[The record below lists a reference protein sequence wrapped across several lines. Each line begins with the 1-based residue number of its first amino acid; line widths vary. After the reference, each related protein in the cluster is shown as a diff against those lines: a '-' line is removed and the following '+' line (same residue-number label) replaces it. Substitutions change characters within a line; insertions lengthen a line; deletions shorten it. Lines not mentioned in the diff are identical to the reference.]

1 MVGVLQVNC
10 LAGVFELS
18 AQHLDLTVVLA
29 HHAAGALERAEL
41 ISRLEAAERKARE
54 ENRLLRRRTQ
64 PEVEMVAESPAMK
77 KVLEELN
84 HAAGSDVTV
93 LLSGETGTGKEVAA
107 RYLHAMSA
115 RSGGLLVPVNC
126 GALSET
132 LLDSELFGYRKGAFT
147 GAAADRKGVFEV
159 ARGGTVFL
167 DEIGE
172 TPASVQV
179 RLLRVLEEGKVKV
192 LGEAVEREV
201 DARIVAATNRDLAAQ
216 VAQGTFRQDLYY
228 RLRVFP
234 VVLPPL
240 RERPGDIE
248 PLLQLFLTRFSLELG
263 KQIQGID
270 HDLMEMLHTYPFP
283 GNIRE
288 LCNEVERAVVRARPG
303 QPLTP
308 DLFSEELQ
316 QLRSAP
322 ALPDEELG
330 MTLKAQLDELE
341 RRIIRR
347 TLTRL
352 GGKRVAAAKELGL
365 TRQGLG
371 KKIDRLGVKE

>member
-1 MVGVLQVNC
+1 M
-10 LAGVFELS
+10 
-18 AQHLDLTVVLA
+18 
-29 HHAAGALERAEL
+29 
-41 ISRLEAAERKARE
+41 
-54 ENRLLRRRTQ
+54 
-64 PEVEMVAESPAMK
+64 
-77 KVLEELN
+77 
-84 HAAGSDVTV
+84 
-93 LLSGETGTGKEVAA
+93 
-107 RYLHAMSA
+107 
-115 RSGGLLVPVNC
+115 
-126 GALSET
+126 
-132 LLDSELFGYRKGAFT
+132 
-147 GAAADRKGVFEV
+147 FEV

-270 HDLMEMLHTYPFP
+270 HDLMEMLYAYPFP